1 MKGYVYSITSPSN
14 KVYVGIT
21 LTTPKNR
28 FREHIAFSK
37 RGNSNRK
44 ISNAFRKYG
53 PDNLKLSTLEILEHD
68 VKEELYKAL
77 CEREKF
83 HIHNLDTFIN
93 GYNCTL
99 GGEGT
104 VGMVGELNPF
114 YGKKHNPETVAKFK
128 EMAKLRRHTPESRK
142 KLSEAGKGRKHKAE
156 SIQKMKEVQRKR
168 SKRVI
173 CLDNQ
178 IIYPSLTNCSEQLKI
193 TRSDI
198 RKVCE
203 GKRITAHGMKFR
215 YVIDGVIQEVQEP
228 ENKRIKRIKCV
239 QTNKTYDSITECC
252 ADLGV
257 RHQHVS
263 AILRGRQKTTKG
275 YSFIYD

>member
-104 VGMVGELNPF
+104 VGLVGELNQF
-114 YGKKHNPETVAKFK
+114 YGKKHKPETIQR
-128 EMAKLRRHTPESRK
+128 LRELASVRKHTEETKRK
-142 KLSEAGKGRKHKAE
+142 ISEAGKGRVHSKE
-156 SIQKMKEVQRKR
+156 SIEKMKQRKER
-168 SKRVI
+168 KQVI
-173 CLDNQ
+173 CLDTKETFDS
-178 IIYPSLTNCSEQLKI
+178 ITDCSNYFKI

-215 YVIDGVIQEVQEP
+215 CVIDGVIQEVQEP

>member
-104 VGMVGELNPF
+104 VGLVGELNQF
-114 YGKKHNPETVAKFK
+114 YGKKHKPETIQR
-128 EMAKLRRHTPESRK
+128 LRELASVRKHTEETKRK
-142 KLSEAGKGRKHKAE
+142 ISEAGKGRVHSKE
-156 SIQKMKEVQRKR
+156 SIEKMKQRKER
-168 SKRVI
+168 KQVI
-173 CLDNQ
+173 CLDTKETFDS
-178 IIYPSLTNCSEQLKI
+178 ITDCSNYFKI

>member
-104 VGMVGELNPF
+104 VGLVGELNQF
-114 YGKKHNPETVAKFK
+114 YGKKHKPETIQR
-128 EMAKLRRHTPESRK
+128 LRELASVRKHTEETKRK
-142 KLSEAGKGRKHKAE
+142 ISEAGKGRVHSKE
-156 SIQKMKEVQRKR
+156 SIEKMKQRKER
-168 SKRVI
+168 KQVI
-173 CLDNQ
+173 CLDTKETFDS
-178 IIYPSLTNCSEQLKI
+178 ITDCSNYFKI

-263 AILRGRQKTTKG
+263 AILRGGQKTTKG

>member
-104 VGMVGELNPF
+104 VGLVGELNQF
-114 YGKKHNPETVAKFK
+114 YGKKHKPETIQR
-128 EMAKLRRHTPESRK
+128 LRELASVRKHTEETKRK
-142 KLSEAGKGRKHKAE
+142 ISEAGKGRVHSKE
-156 SIQKMKEVQRKR
+156 SIEKMKQRKER
-168 SKRVI
+168 KQVI
-173 CLDNQ
+173 CLDTKETFDS
-178 IIYPSLTNCSEQLKI
+178 ITDCSNYFKI

-215 YVIDGVIQEVQEP
+215 YVIDSVIQEVQEP